1 MHLEQHGD
9 DVADAVESGRR
20 RLASIDLGG
29 AVEAVRAAVIPER
42 WSRPKRRSRWP
53 LVAVVLLGGTVAA
66 VMMFLLP
73 TWRRAPDDEG
83 VTDAPGVGPDARDQ
97 PSPNEPAYAMSGR
110 GRMSEEMSDGEETD
124 S

>member
-20 RLASIDLGG
+20 RLASIDLSGV
-29 AVEAVRAAVIPER
+29 AESARAAVPER

-53 LVAVVLLGGTVAA
+53 LVAVVLAIGSVAA

-73 TWRRAPDDEG
+73 MWRRATEVDVETGGSDPL
-83 VTDAPGVGPDARDQ
+83 PDQ
-97 PSPNEPAYAMSGR
+97 PVVATDPMSGW
-110 GRMSEEMSDGEETD
+110 GRTSEEMSDGQDTG